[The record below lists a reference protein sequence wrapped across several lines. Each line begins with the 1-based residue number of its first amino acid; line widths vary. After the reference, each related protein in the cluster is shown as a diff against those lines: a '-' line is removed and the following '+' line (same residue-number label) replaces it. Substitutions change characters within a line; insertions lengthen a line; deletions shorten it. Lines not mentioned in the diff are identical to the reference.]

1 MKNLICLILAI
12 GLFCVVPAFSDT
24 IYSWTDEQGVLRFS
38 NDPPPENVKQFDR
51 LDSQPSSTT
60 PSDSDTQRRSSYDQM
75 VQRSEQEARQLEQQR
90 RQEARDKAEAL
101 RRQSEARRKE
111 ETAAARRRLEE
122 QIEAIKK
129 RAVSPTYSQGMKQS
143 QIDRLRKQIEKLEK
157 KSEGA
162 GQ

>member
-1 MKNLICLILAI
+1 
-12 GLFCVVPAFSDT
+12 
-24 IYSWTDEQGVLRFS
+24 
-38 NDPPPENVKQFDR
+38 
-51 LDSQPSSTT
+51 
-60 PSDSDTQRRSSYDQM
+60 M

-143 QIDRLRKQIEKLEK
+143 QIDRLRKQIEKLEN

>member
-1 MKNLICLILAI
+1 MKNIICLILAI
-12 GLFCVVPAFSDT
+12 GFFCAAPALSDT

-51 LDSQPSSTT
+51 LESQPSSAT

-75 VQRSEQEARQLEQQR
+75 VRHSKQEARQIEQQR
-90 RQEARDKAEAL
+90 RQEARDKAEAM
-101 RRQSEARRKE
+101 RRQAEARRKA

-143 QIDRLRKQIEKLEK
+143 QIDRLRKQIEQLEK
-157 KSEGA
+157 NSGSA
-162 GQ
+162 GK